1 MSMPASASSVSAN
14 KSAIHSKK
22 NGLHA
27 QPTVLPGP
35 GRALLTAPL
44 AEPKPKIAT
53 QNILQKSAALA
64 RGPLVA
70 ACSFQVPLARRPPGW
85 PALQKANPAHLRL
98 TRQMASITAITRQSV
113 HNVHSKAA
121 ARNAVLHAHC
131 PANALRAMKTV
142 DFTR

>member
-85 PALQKANPAHLRL
+85 PALQKGKPGALATHAPNG
-98 TRQMASITAITRQSV
+98 V
-113 HNVHSKAA
+113 NHSNHAPKRAQRAFKSRCAQRRA
-121 ARNAVLHAHC
+121 AR
-131 PANALRAMKTV
+131 ALPCKCTARHEN
-142 DFTR
+142 R